1 MSFIVRSCLQLIS
14 FDCRCPLCVDAIYT
28 SDKDGNDETG
38 NGTEATPYKTILRA
52 MKHAGKEPFPTIYV
66 DGKDEKAGRYEVAAK
81 AQLKKVQKLWLREN
95 SKNADKAKREGDDAK
110 KREQNLD
117 EARKIVIAEDPSWAA
132 ARPIKIRD
140 AVANRDVRVKLY
152 GWVHRLRRQ
161 GKSLIFL
168 TLRDGTGFLQCVLT
182 DLLCQTYDALVLS
195 TESAVRLYGTISAVP
210 EGKTA
215 PDGHE
220 LMVDYWE
227 VIGLAPAGGADTI
240 LNEEAHPD
248 VQLDNRHIWIRGEI
262 SSKILRMRSVVLQA
276 FRSHYIDRGYNE
288 VTPPTL
294 VQTQVEG
301 GATLFNLKYF
311 E

>member
-1 MSFIVRSCLQLIS
+1 
-14 FDCRCPLCVDAIYT
+14 
-28 SDKDGNDETG
+28 
-38 NGTEATPYKTILRA
+38 
-52 MKHAGKEPFPTIYV
+52 MKHAAKEPFPTFYV
-66 DGKDEKAGRYEVAAK
+66 DAKDEKAGPYEVAAK
-81 AQLKKVQKLWLREN
+81 SQLKKIQKLWLRDN
-95 SKNADKAKREGDDAK
+95 SKNADKAKREEDDAK
-110 KREQNLD
+110 KREQNIED
-117 EARKIVIAEDPSWAA
+117 ARKIVIAEDATWPAA
-132 ARPIKIRD
+132 GEIKIRQS
-140 AVANRDVRVKLY
+140 VANRDVRVKIY

-195 TESAVRLYGTISAVP
+195 TESSVQLYGTISEVP
-210 EGKTA
+210 VGKTA

-220 LMVDYWE
+220 LKVDYWKL
-227 VIGLAPAGGADTI
+227 IGLAPAGGADTI
-240 LNEEAHPD
+240 LNEDAHPD

-262 SSKILRMRSVVLQA
+262 SSKILKMRSVVMQA
-276 FRSHYIDRGYNE
+276 FRSHYIDNGYNE

-301 GATLFNLKYF
+301 GATLFSLKYF

>member
-1 MSFIVRSCLQLIS
+1 MQVFIFSTFFSFG
-14 FDCRCPLCVDAIYT
+14 VDAIYT
-28 SDKDGNDETG
+28 SDKSGNDETG
-38 NGTEATPYKTILRA
+38 NGSEAAPYKTILRA

-66 DGKDEKAGRYEVAAK
+66 DAKDEKAGPFEVAAK
-81 AQLKKVQKLWLREN
+81 AQLKKIQKLWVRDN
-95 SKNADKAKREGDDAK
+95 SKNADKAKREEADAK
-110 KREQNLD
+110 KREQNLED
-117 EARKIVIAEDPSWAA
+117 ARKIVIAENPSWPE
-132 ARPIKIRD
+132 ARPIKISES
-140 AVANRDVRVKLY
+140 VAYREVRVKIY

-182 DLLCQTYDALVLS
+182 DLLCQTYDAFVLS
-195 TESAVRLYGTISAVP
+195 TESAVRLYGTISVLP

-220 LMVDYWE
+220 LKVDHWE
-227 VIGLAPAGGADTI
+227 LIGLAPAGGADSI

-248 VQLDNRHIWIRGEI
+248 VQLDNRHIWIRGET
-262 SSKILRMRSVVLQA
+262 SSKILKMRSVVLHA
-276 FRSHYIDRGYNE
+276 FRSHYFDRGYNE

-301 GATLFNLKYF
+301 GSTLFKLKYF